1 MLFKHKAN
9 NRWTVRNRNE
19 DLVSTLQRRAV
30 KVNETAH
37 VDRNLN
43 IERVAYNESIITC
56 TR

>member
-9 NRWTVRNRNE
+9 NHWTVRNRNE
-19 DLVSTLQRRAV
+19 DLVSTLQRHV
-30 KVNETAH
+30 KVNATAH